1 MSTRSD
7 TARVLVVGAVN
18 VDFVMATKHLPGPGE
33 TVVGPRVDRYGGGKG
48 ANAAVAAARA
58 GASVRLIGAA
68 GSDDTGVGAL
78 AELRSE
84 QVDVGGVSISAE
96 SPTGVA
102 LIVVD
107 QTGEN
112 QIAVGAGANADLGS
126 VHVTDSLTDLAPGD
140 CVLIST
146 EIPGDAVIA
155 AVEAA
160 NTAGATCVLNPAP
173 PIPEISG
180 ALRHRPILTPNAGEC
195 RALATMLGHDV
206 DTVDE
211 AATLL
216 MNATDAPV
224 IVTLGGDGL
233 LVGIPGNGFE
243 QIPARDAAVRDT
255 TGAGDTFNGVFAAR
269 LAAGDQISPAATIA
283 NVAAALSVSYVGA
296 RTGMPAA
303 TQINAASR

>member
-7 TARVLVVGAVN
+7 ATRLLVVGAVN
-18 VDFVMATKHLPGPGE
+18 VDFVIATKRLPGPGE

-58 GASVRLIGAA
+58 GALVRLIGAA
-68 GSDDTGVGAL
+68 GADDTGDGAL

-84 QVDVGGVSISAE
+84 HVDVGAVSISAE

-107 QTGEN
+107 HAGEN
-112 QIAVGAGANADLGS
+112 QIAVGAGANAHLDS
-126 VHVTDSLTDLAPGD
+126 SHVADALTDLRHGD

-146 EIPGDAVIA
+146 EIPGDAVLA

-160 NTAGATCVLNPAP
+160 NAAGATCVLNPAP

-180 ALRHRPILTPNAGEC
+180 ALRHHPILTPNAGEC
-195 RALATMLGHDV
+195 RALATMLGHNV
-206 DTVDE
+206 DAVDE
-211 AATLL
+211 AAELL

-243 QIPARDAAVRDT
+243 KIPAREATVRDT

-269 LAAGDQISPAATIA
+269 LAAGDQISAAATVA
-283 NVAAALSVSYVGA
+283 NVAAALSVSHVGA
-296 RTGMPAA
+296 RSGMP
-303 TQINAASR
+303 TSDQISAASR